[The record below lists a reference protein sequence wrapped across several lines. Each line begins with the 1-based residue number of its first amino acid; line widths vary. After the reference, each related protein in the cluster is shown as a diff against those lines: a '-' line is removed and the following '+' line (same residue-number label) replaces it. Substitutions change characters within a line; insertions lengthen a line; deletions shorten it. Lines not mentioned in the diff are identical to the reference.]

1 MHKLIALYHQPEDRK
16 HFREHLLGVHLPL
29 VAAFPGL
36 RAMRVGF
43 DAADPSGAAA
53 PYFAVVECEFDD
65 ENAMRAALASRAGQ
79 AASADVPNYAGAG
92 VTIVTLQVE
101 SVS

>member
-1 MHKLIALYHQPEDRK
+1 MHKLIALYHQPEDRTQ
-16 HFREHLLGVHLPL
+16 FRDHLLGIHLPL

-36 RAMRVGF
+36 RAIRVGF

-53 PYFAVVECEFDD
+53 SYFAVVECEFDD
-65 ENAMRAALASRAGQ
+65 ESAMRAALASKAGQ
-79 AASADVPNYAGAG
+79 AAAADVPNYAGAG
-92 VTIVTLQVE
+92 VTIVTLEVE